1 MDVSAIID
9 GLDQLTKQVIP
20 LEEGDYIG
28 DNGLYYCHICHT
40 PKQCRTPNPFEIGKF
55 DIHNCMCKCR
65 KEEYNR
71 KEIERRCRRME
82 DEYTRF
88 QQGYAESDFD
98 LLKWINLHDYQIS
111 EKLTA
116 ERKRILKR
124 MCFREEKMLDWTFEN
139 DDRANERVSG
149 IGQKFVENFSM
160 MKDQGKGLLYYGEV
174 GRGKSFYA
182 ACIANALIE
191 QGIPVFM
198 TDFTHIANAVHGL
211 FDKRQEYYD
220 NLNRFPL
227 LILDDLSAER
237 KTEYMKEI
245 VYNVVNSRYNAG
257 LPLIITTNLTGEEL
271 ENPAELS
278 DQRLFSRLYEMCI
291 PVKVEGVDRRA
302 KKLKSDFKSYQS
314 ILGF

>member
-1 MDVSAIID
+1 MNLSVVID
-9 GLDQLTKQVIP
+9 GLDQLAKQAIP
-20 LEEGDYIG
+20 IEEGDYIG
-28 DNGLYYCHICHT
+28 DNGLYYCHICNT
-40 PKQCRTPNPFEIGKF
+40 PKQCRVMNPFEIGKY
-55 DIHNCMCKCR
+55 DIRSCMCKCR
-65 KEEYNR
+65 TEEFNR
-71 KEIERRCRRME
+71 KETERKCRLME
-82 DEYTRF
+82 DNYIRF

-98 LLKWINLHDYQIS
+98 LLKWINSHDYQIS

-116 ERKRILKR
+116 ERKKILKR
-124 MCFREEKMLDWTFEN
+124 MCFPEEKMLDWTFEN
-139 DDRANERVSG
+139 DDRANEKVSV
-149 IGQKFVENFSM
+149 ISQNFAENFSM
-160 MKDQGKGLLYYGEV
+160 MKERGKGLLYYGKV
-174 GRGKSFYA
+174 GRGKSFHA

-191 QGIPVFM
+191 QGVPVLM
-198 TDFTHIANAVHGL
+198 TDFARIANTVQGL

-220 NLNRFPL
+220 SLNRFPL

-245 VYNVVNSRYNAG
+245 VYNVVNSRCNAG

-291 PVKVEGVDRRA
+291 PVKVEGDDRRA
-302 KKLKSDFKSYQS
+302 KKLKKDFKSYQT